1 MTGLEKILIEIE
13 DEAKNAAA
21 ATVKVAQQDAD
32 ALIAKAKVQGEE
44 KSIAISKQ
52 SEADVSDYLSRAKSA
67 AALQKRKSILNAKQ
81 EMINAVIEKA
91 QDTILHLSDKEYFD
105 TILKMIEK
113 HALAQDG
120 EIAFSPVDLKRMPSG
135 FEAQI
140 NKAISK
146 KNATLKVS
154 KDTKN
159 INGGFVLTYG
169 GVEENCSIDALFD
182 AAHETLQDKVHE
194 ILF

>member
-120 EIAFSPVDLKRMPSG
+120 EIAFSPVDLKRMPSC

-159 INGGFVLTYG
+159 INGGFVLIYG

>member
-135 FEAQI
+135 FEAQM

-154 KDTKN
+154 KDAKN
-159 INGGFVLTYG
+159 INGGFVLIYG
-169 GVEENCSIDALFD
+169 GVEENCSIAALFD

>member
-67 AALQKRKSILNAKQ
+67 AALQKRKSILNQ
-81 EMINAVIEKA
+81 
-91 QDTILHLSDKEYFD
+91 L
-105 TILKMIEK
+105 
-113 HALAQDG
+113 
-120 EIAFSPVDLKRMPSG
+120 
-135 FEAQI
+135 
-140 NKAISK
+140 
-146 KNATLKVS
+146 
-154 KDTKN
+154 
-159 INGGFVLTYG
+159 
-169 GVEENCSIDALFD
+169 
-182 AAHETLQDKVHE
+182 
-194 ILF
+194 

>member
-13 DEAKNAAA
+13 DEAKNAAT

-159 INGGFVLTYG
+159 INGGFVLIYG